1 MVNIWVPSILREVK
15 VFVTKYYRHPY
26 IHKLNSADKEQKYLN
41 VGVLEEI
48 LKFFSKFAG

>member
-15 VFVTKYYRHPY
+15 VLVTKYYRHPY
-26 IHKLNSADKEQKYLN
+26 IHKLNFTDKEQKYLH

-48 LKFFSKFAG
+48 LKIFSKFAG